1 MKANVHTLLG
11 RMAWI
16 ALLGSLLMVSSCKH
30 RGGTAAGGS
39 SVAGGA
45 HSAGLAAKAVDIINA
60 NRQTETTLTAKASIK
75 LQAGEKSAG
84 VSGTLRMKRDDVIQ
98 LSLAFLGLMEVGR
111 LEITPDY
118 FLLIDRMNHQYVR
131 VAYSQVPFF
140 QQSGIDFHTFQSLFW
155 GELFLPGDAGKAPQS
170 QSYEQEIAGDTL
182 SLTSEVR
189 RQAALHFV
197 ASLSRALLLQ
207 TSVVGSGQP
216 CRPAHVV
223 GLLQLQVFLRQAV
236 PHRHAHEVVGGY
248 AQGTGDAQSEQPQ
261 EQFRLAD
268 PHRSQYQEIQAGV
281 YREHHQEARQLVDVT
296 LA

>member
-1 MKANVHTLLG
+1 MKANIHTLLG

-30 RGGTAAGGS
+30 RGGAAARGS

-182 SLTSEVR
+182 RLTSEVR

-207 TSVVGSGQP
+207 TSVVARDSHADPLMSWDYSNYKSFCGKQFPTGMLMKLSAGTLK
-216 CRPAHVV
+216 A
-223 GLLQLQVFLRQAV
+223 QVTLSLSNLKNNSDWQTRT
-236 PHRHAHEVVGGY
+236 EVNTKKYKQV
-248 AQGTGDAQSEQPQ
+248 SIESIIR
-261 EQFRLAD
+261 RLA
-268 PHRSQYQEIQAGV
+268 S
-281 YREHHQEARQLVDVT
+281 LSM
-296 LA
+296 

>member
-1 MKANVHTLLG
+1 M
-11 RMAWI
+11 
-16 ALLGSLLMVSSCKH
+16 
-30 RGGTAAGGS
+30 
-39 SVAGGA
+39 AGGA

-207 TSVVGSGQP
+207 TSVVARDG
-216 CRPAHVV
+216 
-223 GLLQLQVFLRQAV
+223 
-236 PHRHAHEVVGGY
+236 HAD
-248 AQGTGDAQSEQPQ
+248 QGTGDAQSEQPE